1 MKLSK
6 YMPGTRGVR
15 YGGVSIAALAA
26 VVSAGLLVV
35 SAGSAQAAA
44 TVVPL
49 GTAGQFAVLA
59 GSGITN
65 TGASTIVG
73 DTGSSPTSSETGFAA
88 CPGAANCVTL
98 TGTNHTAPNP
108 NDAVTQQ
115 AKTALTTA
123 YNNAAGQ
130 GPTTQVP
137 TELAGQKLVGGVY
150 NSASGTFGMSGTLVL
165 DGANN
170 PNSVF
175 IFQTA
180 STLITGSTGNVNLV
194 RGASSCN
201 IFWKVGSAATLG
213 AGSTFR
219 GTILAH
225 DNISLGNAVTVD
237 GRLLG
242 GEQASGTGAVTLIH
256 DTITTPTCTT
266 PPTTT
271 TTRPPTST
279 PPTSTTMRPPTSTTT
294 APPRTTTPAPTGT
307 TTPPITTTP
316 AGPTTTGAGP
326 GGSGP
331 GPGAGSPGPGGPG
344 AGSPGPGGPG
354 AGSPGGGSPGPG
366 GSGPVPGA
374 SRPGPGGPGA
384 GQVARIPAG
393 AVEAGDGSTS

>member
-1 MKLSK
+1 MNVSNYL
-6 YMPGTRGVR
+6 PGTRGVR
-15 YGGVSIAALAA
+15 YGGVSLAALAA

-88 CPGAANCVTL
+88 CPGANCVTL

-123 YNNAAGQ
+123 YTNAAGQ
-130 GPTTQVP
+130 GPTTQIP
-137 TELAGQKLVGGVY
+137 TELAGQKLVAGVY
-150 NSASGTFGMSGTLVL
+150 NSASGTFGMSGTLAL

-180 STLITGSTGNVNLV
+180 TTLITGVTGNVSLIN
-194 RGASSCN
+194 GASSCN

-256 DTITTPTCTT
+256 E
-266 PPTTT
+266 
-271 TTRPPTST
+271 S
-279 PPTSTTMRPPTSTTT
+279 
-294 APPRTTTPAPTGT
+294 
-307 TTPPITTTP
+307 
-316 AGPTTTGAGP
+316 
-326 GGSGP
+326 
-331 GPGAGSPGPGGPG
+331 SP
-344 AGSPGPGGPG
+344 
-354 AGSPGGGSPGPG
+354 
-366 GSGPVPGA
+366 V
-374 SRPGPGGPGA
+374 
-384 GQVARIPAG
+384 
-393 AVEAGDGSTS
+393 